1 MLDGFAFV
9 REIGAPGAGEAS
21 LNLPLSVVVNREGQ
35 VLVSDACNRIV
46 TFDGQGQYIQ
56 SFGVKGKRDGFF
68 NYPVNMAINDEDALF
83 VCDQGNNRIQVL
95 NASTGAFLHKWGGSK
110 KKKGSEEEA
119 AEAPAEGEAEDGDE
133 PQ

>member
-95 NASTGAFLHKWGGSK
+95 DASSGAFLHKWGGPKRK
-110 KKKGSEEEA
+110 KAGAETDEPPADEEA
-119 AEAPAEGEAEDGDE
+119 EEGG
-133 PQ
+133 